1 MSVIKFRNPYSQLNP
16 YDDYDDDDYDYEE
29 DDDRSFID
37 EEAEDSEQAW
47 ERRREI
53 LRLILRCALIAGA
66 AALFIALLLFL
77 ASQRVYSGSS
87 MTLVLETEIQSDT
100 HFTALGGNV
109 VYYSKDGAS
118 CLNAKGDLVWSLS
131 YEMQDPQISKAG
143 DVLAIGDY
151 NGSTI
156 YLQNSKEILGT
167 VNTNMPIRTLSVS
180 ESGEVAAVL
189 ADTDVTWVYLFDQ
202 EGNTIAYFKT
212 TMSQSGYPLSVSVSP
227 SGELVC
233 VSHLLTDSS
242 GVSSSIAFY
251 NFGNVGQ
258 NVAENNVSG
267 FNYESEIFPVTA
279 FLSNDSCAA
288 VSDARIT
295 FYSGKEIPQSS
306 SETEFTD
313 EVAGVYTGGSYVG
326 VLFRDDTSEETQY
339 SLQIYDGSGDVTG
352 TIDFTMDYSDI
363 QIAGRNIYINNAS
376 ELQIYSVSGRQR
388 YDGTFDEEIRE
399 VVPRSD
405 ELSKL
410 YVVTESGLQQM
421 MLR

>member
-1 MSVIKFRNPYSQLNP
+1 M
-16 YDDYDDDDYDYEE
+16 
-29 DDDRSFID
+29 
-37 EEAEDSEQAW
+37 
-47 ERRREI
+47 
-53 LRLILRCALIAGA
+53 
-66 AALFIALLLFL
+66 
-77 ASQRVYSGSS
+77 
-87 MTLVLETEIQSDT
+87 
-100 HFTALGGNV
+100 
-109 VYYSKDGAS
+109 
-118 CLNAKGDLVWSLS
+118 
-131 YEMQDPQISKAG
+131 
-143 DVLAIGDY
+143 
-151 NGSTI
+151 
-156 YLQNSKEILGT
+156 
-167 VNTNMPIRTLSVS
+167 
-180 ESGEVAAVL
+180 
-189 ADTDVTWVYLFDQ
+189 
-202 EGNTIAYFKT
+202 
-212 TMSQSGYPLSVSVSP
+212 
-227 SGELVC
+227 
-233 VSHLLTDSS
+233 
-242 GVSSSIAFY
+242 
-251 NFGNVGQ
+251 
-258 NVAENNVSG
+258 AENNVSG

-306 SETEFTD
+306 SETEFTN

-339 SLQIYDGSGDVTG
+339 SLQIYDGSGNVTG